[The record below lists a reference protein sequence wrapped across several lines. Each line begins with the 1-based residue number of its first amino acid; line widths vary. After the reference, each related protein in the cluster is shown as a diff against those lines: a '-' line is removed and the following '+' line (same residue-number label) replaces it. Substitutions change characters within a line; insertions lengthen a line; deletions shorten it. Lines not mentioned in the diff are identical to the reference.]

1 MIPLRK
7 KSKKITDF
15 LNASK
20 PSENVH
26 VMLDQQPQS
35 SSSREM
41 SHGIS
46 DLDSVYMETDN
57 AFEGASVA
65 SAALK
70 KTETK
75 QNNIYLEQFNM
86 GNKKSRKRVRCI
98 LCIENSDIAND
109 RAPRIRLPAICTE
122 EGTKYRAAIT
132 ENHIKGEIHLACVR
146 AKRLTLLNAAE
157 KAITVPLIKMFND
170 GNKKL
175 CNKIGGWILHA
186 YNDAKIL
193 TLTAHNWPS
202 RIVAT
207 EMQKMFDI
215 QAN

>member
-20 PSENVH
+20 PAENVH
-26 VMLDQQPQS
+26 VMLDEQPQS

-75 QNNIYLEQFNM
+75 QNNIY
-86 GNKKSRKRVRCI
+86 I
-98 LCIENSDIAND
+98 
-109 RAPRIRLPAICTE
+109 
-122 EGTKYRAAIT
+122 
-132 ENHIKGEIHLACVR
+132 
-146 AKRLTLLNAAE
+146 
-157 KAITVPLIKMFND
+157 
-170 GNKKL
+170 
-175 CNKIGGWILHA
+175 
-186 YNDAKIL
+186 
-193 TLTAHNWPS
+193 
-202 RIVAT
+202 
-207 EMQKMFDI
+207 
-215 QAN
+215 